1 MPNRLADA
9 TSPYLLQHASNPVD
23 WWSWGPEAFA
33 EARRRDVPVL
43 ISVGYSACHWCHV
56 MAHESF
62 EDADVAALVNEHFVA
77 IKVDR
82 EERPDV
88 DAVYMRATQALT
100 GQGGWPMTVFAT
112 PEGQPFFAG
121 TYFPPEPTDG
131 QPSFT
136 QVVDALGR
144 GVARPPRRGAGFG
157 VRDRRSA
164 HRHQRPPAGARRP
177 RRVAADRR
185 VWRRLRPAARRV
197 RPHPSSP
204 RRCSSTR
211 CSSRARPGTLD
222 LAQRT
227 LEAMARGGI
236 HDQVGGGFHRY
247 AVDAGWVV
255 PHFEKMLYDNA
266 LLLGAYA
273 RGWRRTPQHDAAT
286 ALAVR
291 AGRPLHRGV
300 ARARDGVE
308 GGGFGASLDADS
320 ADIRGMAHEGIYYV
334 WNPELL
340 GDALSSEDAA
350 WAAHTFHVT
359 TAGTFEHGLS
369 TLQLRGAPETD
380 RLAAVSARLLEV
392 RGNRFAPPRDDKV
405 IASWNGW
412 AIDSLLSAAMIF
424 GERAWVDLARDA
436 AEYLWATHRTPAGL
450 VRSSLNGVAGD
461 APGTAEDYG
470 AAALAFARLAGVLG
484 EASWLERA
492 EALLADALV
501 RFDAPG
507 GGFYDGAADDLYTR
521 PRDVQDNPTPSGT
534 MSARRRPAA
543 GGPAGRPSRADR
555 PRRRRRRDHLGHRG
569 GGTPVRARRPGRPA
583 GRRRGTSRAC
593 ARRSPSCW
601 IRTPTRSTNPRA
613 PSGGWHPRAPRCFPG
628 CRGRPGSGAPSTGWG
643 SRPTRI
649 PNRRRPGC
657 SPTPASGRR
666 ARSARL
672 RSTTSTR
679 SSRSPRPCTSPATA
693 TGSPPPDPSRTPA
706 APCGAAP
713 EPGPGHP
720 SGGCRSFAVN

>member
-43 ISVGYSACHWCHV
+43 ISIGYSACHWCHV

-112 PEGQPFFAG
+112 PEGLPYFAG
-121 TYFPPEPTDG
+121 TYFPPQPTDA

-136 QVVDALGR
+136 QVVDALGQ
-144 GVARPPRRGAGFG
+144 AW
-157 VRDRRSA
+157 RDRRDEVLDSA
-164 HRHQRPPAGARRP
+164 SAIADQLTAINALPLAQTAPEVWPLIDAL
-177 RRVAADRR
+177 AADFD
-185 VWRRLRPAARRV
+185 LLHGGFGGAPKFPAPLLIDALLV
-197 RPHPSSP
+197 KGE
-204 RRCSSTR
+204 
-211 CSSRARPGTLD
+211 AGTLD

-236 HDQVGGGFHRY
+236 HDQIGGGFHRY

-273 RGWRRTPQHDAAT
+273 RGWRRTPQHDAQRR
-286 ALAVR
+286 ALFERVVR
-291 AGRPLHRGV
+291 SLVGWLQREMTV
-300 ARARDGVE
+300 S

-534 MSARRRPAA
+534 MSLVAA
-543 GGPAGRPSRADR
+543 LRLVGLLAGRPELIARADAAAATTWGTVEAAPRFAPAALADLLAADEARQGMRPALAVVLDPDADPLNESARAVWRMAPAGTAVLSGVPGTPGFGGAFDGLGLAPDADPEQAASGLLTHARIGASGQVSEAEEYDEHEIVLLAQTVHVTRNGHRFAPARSVQDARRALWSRA
-555 PRRRRRRDHLGHRG
+555 
-569 GGTPVRARRPGRPA
+569 
-583 GRRRGTSRAC
+583 
-593 ARRSPSCW
+593 
-601 IRTPTRSTNPRA
+601 
-613 PSGGWHPRAPRCFPG
+613 
-628 CRGRPGSGAPSTGWG
+628 
-643 SRPTRI
+643 
-649 PNRRRPGC
+649 
-657 SPTPASGRR
+657 
-666 ARSARL
+666 
-672 RSTTSTR
+672 
-679 SSRSPRPCTSPATA
+679 
-693 TGSPPPDPSRTPA
+693 
-706 APCGAAP
+706 
-713 EPGPGHP
+713 
-720 SGGCRSFAVN
+720 